1 MRARSLVR
9 FLNTLSSPVPHI
21 HPAQHNP
28 FLETHL
34 PPYMMPQLPQPNG
47 TIQRQIR
54 RKLPAVMMRSGTSK
68 GLFLHRRD
76 LPVSESEWSPILISA
91 MGSKNGDV
99 RQLDGIGGGSS
110 VTSKIAV
117 VSKSNR
123 PGIDVDYT
131 FVQVAVGQEKIDMSG
146 NCGNMSS
153 GVGPFALDEGLVE
166 AEPGR
171 DEVCLCYINYPPPM
185 AMC

>member
-1 MRARSLVR
+1 
-9 FLNTLSSPVPHI
+9 
-21 HPAQHNP
+21 
-28 FLETHL
+28 
-34 PPYMMPQLPQPNG
+34 
-47 TIQRQIR
+47 
-54 RKLPAVMMRSGTSK
+54 
-68 GLFLHRRD
+68 
-76 LPVSESEWSPILISA
+76 
-91 MGSKNGDV
+91 MGSRNGDV

-166 AEPGR
+166 AEPGL
-171 DEVCLCYINYPPPM
+171 DEVCLRHINGPPFV
-185 AMC
+185 AVY